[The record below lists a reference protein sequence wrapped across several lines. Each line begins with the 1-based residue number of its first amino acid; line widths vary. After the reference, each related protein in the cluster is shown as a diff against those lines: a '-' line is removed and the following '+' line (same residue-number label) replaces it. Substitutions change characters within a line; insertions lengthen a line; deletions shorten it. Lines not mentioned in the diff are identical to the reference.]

1 MSSAPRSHK
10 RLAIALVALA
20 MSCAAELQAQ
30 AWPQKK
36 NFVPES
42 IAGMKMKYSD
52 LHGNY
57 NVTFRNNGTSA
68 FVSSRENET
77 TEVRKGRYKWQ
88 VNDVCTYWFTFSK

>member
-20 MSCAAELQAQ
+20 MSCAAELQGPAS
-30 AWPQKK
+30 PQKK
-36 NFVPES
+36 NFVSES

-57 NVTFRNNGTSA
+57 NVTFHNDGSYA
-68 FVSSRENET
+68 FVSSRENEKA
-77 TEVRKGRYKWQ
+77 EVRNGR
-88 VNDVCTYWFTFSK
+88 